1 MVEVGTG
8 SLDTLRFIRTLH
20 KKMETHAA
28 SIMKKERERD
38 GQNFDARKVENVSS
52 FLGRLVLPTAVPA
65 CHPYPYLAVKK
76 KRKRFHAWTVAA
88 SLSILT
94 SSLAMGCTWQRQWHL
109 AFCSSA
115 EADVHWTLPMDR

>member
-65 CHPYPYLAVKK
+65 CLHTRTSPSRKK
-76 KRKRFHAWTVAA
+76 EKGSVR
-88 SLSILT
+88 
-94 SSLAMGCTWQRQWHL
+94 
-109 AFCSSA
+109 
-115 EADVHWTLPMDR
+115 

>member
-20 KKMETHAA
+20 KKMESHAT

-52 FLGRLVLPTAVPA
+52 FWDT
-65 CHPYPYLAVKK
+65 CHTPVRRKK
-76 KRKRFHAWTVAA
+76 KKVP
-88 SLSILT
+88 
-94 SSLAMGCTWQRQWHL
+94 CV
-109 AFCSSA
+109 
-115 EADVHWTLPMDR
+115 D

>member
-38 GQNFDARKVENVSS
+38 GQNFDARKVENVSYFCTS
-52 FLGRLVLPTAVPA
+52 PYKAVLHRVRLRS
-65 CHPYPYLAVKK
+65 YP
-76 KRKRFHAWTVAA
+76 
-88 SLSILT
+88 SLSLPV
-94 SSLAMGCTWQRQWHL
+94 SSLATGCTWQRQWHA
-109 AFCSSA
+109 AFCS
-115 EADVHWTLPMDR
+115 

>member
-52 FLGRLVLPTAVPA
+52 FLGRLVLPTLYVEARHRP
-65 CHPYPYLAVKK
+65 
-76 KRKRFHAWTVAA
+76 
-88 SLSILT
+88 SSIIC
-94 SSLAMGCTWQRQWHL
+94 M
-109 AFCSSA
+109 
-115 EADVHWTLPMDR
+115 PN